1 MGGGSQEK
9 LESQALIKYEE
20 VGGADVRSYEP
31 KVFSTFEQECRM
43 QIDPKTYIAYSVR
56 KSY

>member
-31 KVFSTFEQECRM
+31 KVFSIFE
-43 QIDPKTYIAYSVR
+43 
-56 KSY
+56 